1 MSITRV
7 LLATL
12 LLGAAVAPAQ
22 MPPPPGGMPPHGPR
36 PVMRPLAGDA
46 DAFAALVPLLL
57 RQPDLDEAQRKQIH
71 AIMEADRG
79 TLHTLFARLDAANDQ
94 LAARLVA
101 PGPLDSAALKQEV
114 DAIAAARRTLMEN
127 GLKTA
132 IALRDV
138 LTPAQLARVA
148 KTRTRLQELQKEM
161 RELLEGR

>member
-1 MSITRV
+1 MKIPRI
-7 LLATL
+7 LLAAL
-12 LLGAAVAPAQ
+12 LLGAAAAPAQ

-36 PVMRPLAGDA
+36 FARPPAGDA

-57 RQPDLDEAQRKQIH
+57 RQPDLDEAQRQRIH

-101 PGPLDSAALKQEV
+101 PGPLDTAALKQEV

-161 RELLEGR
+161 RELLDGR